1 MCASTTVEVSGN
13 VLAADFAL
21 IIRAISVLE
30 GIALVGDPQF
40 AIVDEAYPF
49 IAKLLLTD
57 QSPRLQ
63 AALRYM
69 VSPQGMLLYFQPFCN
84 KTLFIIQDSQK
95 LFSFIFVGLTSACN
109 LPENARN
116 LEMQV
121 LTDFLQECCH
131 DNRPPELGLTDK

>member
-1 MCASTTVEVSGN
+1 MQADH
-13 VLAADFAL
+13 ADFAL

-69 VSPQGMLLYFQPFCN
+69 VSHQAAFP
-84 KTLFIIQDSQK
+84 
-95 LFSFIFVGLTSACN
+95 
-109 LPENARN
+109 LP
-116 LEMQV
+116 
-121 LTDFLQECCH
+121 
-131 DNRPPELGLTDK
+131 

>member
-1 MCASTTVEVSGN
+1 MLG
-13 VLAADFAL
+13 ADFAL

-69 VSPQGMLLYFQPFCN
+69 VMSLDICSPFCAFN
-84 KTLFIIQDSQK
+84 HSQLLHDSSHK
-95 LFSFIFVGLTSACN
+95 A
-109 LPENARN
+109 EY
-116 LEMQV
+116 
-121 LTDFLQECCH
+121 LQ
-131 DNRPPELGLTDK
+131 

>member
-1 MCASTTVEVSGN
+1 MQVLTSIASQAHRKNALDIIANAHCQQTSKSS
-13 VLAADFAL
+13 LHIADFAL

-30 GIALVGDPQF
+30 GIALVGDPKF

-69 VSPQGMLLYFQPFCN
+69 V
-84 KTLFIIQDSQK
+84 
-95 LFSFIFVGLTSACN
+95 
-109 LPENARN
+109 R
-116 LEMQV
+116 
-121 LTDFLQECCH
+121 
-131 DNRPPELGLTDK
+131 

>member
-1 MCASTTVEVSGN
+1 MQRYCHQINHACT
-13 VLAADFAL
+13 DFAL

-30 GIALVGDPQF
+30 GIALVGDPGF

-69 VSPQGMLLYFQPFCN
+69 VSLRSS
-84 KTLFIIQDSQK
+84 K
-95 LFSFIFVGLTSACN
+95 
-109 LPENARN
+109 
-116 LEMQV
+116 
-121 LTDFLQECCH
+121 
-131 DNRPPELGLTDK
+131 